1 MAGLQSQAR
10 VSHLSSEDLQSKLAQ
25 AFGEREDLARRLK
38 VAEEALGE
46 KVRHTVCLSA
56 VSLLQRNESGI
67 SLWSCSKV
75 QDCTPSENSNL
86 FPSQGAAYDQARAA
100 CESLQEQIKRLQRQ
114 LAELSRKRAREVG
127 VNTSTSHTEQ
137 STGTSGAEVGLE
149 GEGSVT

>member
-46 KVRHTVCLSA
+46 KVCLSA

-67 SLWSCSKV
+67 SPWSCSKV

-114 LAELSRKRAREVG
+114 LAELSRKKAREVG